1 MIYKL
6 NTLLNI
12 TQYALNTLYTI
23 PMIQN
28 LFVFLDAVAPEAVA
42 DTITATGVVERLSGM
57 TPDEVIHAVTA
68 LCVMLAGKLVKVLL
82 VWFVGR
88 WIIGKVV
95 KLLKKIMEKRKV
107 NASVNSFVSSMIDV
121 VAMIIMIIMIIS
133 ILGVDTSSFIAL
145 FASAG
150 VAVGM
155 ALSGT
160 LQNFAGGVMI
170 LLFRP
175 FKVGDYIEAQGI
187 DGSVKEIQIFNTVI
201 NTPDNKIIL
210 LPNGPLSTG
219 IINNYSRE
227 PLRRLDLTFSVA
239 YGDDYEKAKAV
250 MLRLIKEDG
259 RALNEPAAPFVCLG
273 SLSASSIDLT
283 VRIWCKQE
291 DYWGMKFDLTQKVY
305 ETFPKE
311 GLNFP
316 YQTFTVQMEKK

>member
-1 MIYKL
+1 
-6 NTLLNI
+6 
-12 TQYALNTLYTI
+12 
-23 PMIQN
+23 MIQS
-28 LFVFLDAVAPEAVA
+28 LFVFLDAVASGEVVDALK
-42 DTITATGVVERLSGM
+42 TTGVVEKLSGM
-57 TPDEVIHAVTA
+57 TPDEIMHAITA
-68 LCVMLAGKLVKVLL
+68 LCITLMGKFVKVLL
-82 VWFVGR
+82 IWFVGR
-88 WIIGKVV
+88 WIVRKVV
-95 KLLKKIMEKRKV
+95 KLIKKIMVKRKV
-107 NASVNSFVSSMIDV
+107 NASVSSFVSSMIDV
-121 VAMIIMIIMIIS
+121 VAMAVIIIMIIS
-133 ILGVDTSSFIAL
+133 VLGIDTSSFIAL

-187 DGSVKEIQIFNTVI
+187 GGSVKEIQIFNTVI

-239 YGDDYEKAKAV
+239 YGDDYERAKAV

-259 RALNEPAAPFVCLG
+259 RALNEPAAPFVALG

-311 GLNFP
+311 GLKFP
-316 YQTFTVQMEKK
+316 YQTFTVQLDRN

>member
-1 MIYKL
+1 
-6 NTLLNI
+6 
-12 TQYALNTLYTI
+12 
-23 PMIQN
+23 MIQS
-28 LFVFLDAVAPEAVA
+28 LFVFLDAVASGEVVDAVN
-42 DTITATGVVERLSGM
+42 TTGVVEKLSGM
-57 TPDEVIHAVTA
+57 TPDEIMHAITA
-68 LCVMLAGKLVKVLL
+68 LCITLMGKFVKVLL
-82 VWFVGR
+82 IWFVGR
-88 WIIGKVV
+88 WIVRKVV
-95 KLLKKIMEKRKV
+95 KLIKKIMVKRKV
-107 NASVNSFVSSMIDV
+107 NASVSSFVSSMIDV
-121 VAMIIMIIMIIS
+121 VAMAVIIIMIIS
-133 ILGVDTSSFIAL
+133 VLGIDTSSFIAL

-187 DGSVKEIQIFNTVI
+187 GGSVKEIQIFNTII

-250 MLRLIKEDG
+250 VLRLIKEDG
-259 RALNEPAAPFVCLG
+259 RALNEPAAPFVALG

-311 GLNFP
+311 GLKFP
-316 YQTFTVQMEKK
+316 YQTFTVQLDKN